1 MESREEAIELT
12 IRPAPWSADAERLIA
27 TALQHATPAEIR
39 RQVEAGIA
47 ELYQVMRGDRIGAVF
62 VLRVDHDADG
72 SEGVIVAAAGGVR
85 GVDLT
90 GAVLPH
96 IERMFINC
104 RAVRIHTARPGLARK
119 LGQAGYRAAEIVL
132 KKGLQ

>member
-1 MESREEAIELT
+1 MENPQEIALT
-12 IRPAPWSADAERLIA
+12 LRPAPWSADAERLIA

-39 RQVEAGIA
+39 RQVESG
-47 ELYQVMRGDRIGAVF
+47 ESVLYQVARGQHVGAVF

-90 GAVLPH
+90 AELLPH
-96 IERMFINC
+96 VERLFSNC
-104 RAVRIHTARPGLARK
+104 RAVRIHTARPGMARK
-119 LGQAGYRAAEIVL
+119 LGRAGYRLAEIVL
-132 KKGLQ
+132 TKEIQ

>member
-1 MESREEAIELT
+1 MENHEEVELT
-12 IRPAPWSADAERLIA
+12 LSPAAWCADAERLIA

-39 RQVEAGIA
+39 SQVESGAA
-47 ELYQVMRGDRIGAVF
+47 VLYRVMQGGRMGAVF

-90 GAVLPH
+90 AAVLPH
-96 IERMFINC
+96 IERMFIGC

-119 LGQAGYRAAEIVL
+119 LAAAGYRPAEIVL
-132 KKGLQ
+132 TKGLQ